1 MAPELIIL
9 RVARGKAW
17 TSTTNSEMTRTGA
30 TIEFEPHSEHTAG
43 STAFGASREA
53 MGMVDGKRRASTLE
67 EKDVV

>member
-17 TSTTNSEMTRTGA
+17 TSTTNSEMTR
-30 TIEFEPHSEHTAG
+30 
-43 STAFGASREA
+43 SREA
-53 MGMVDGKRRASTLE
+53 MGMVDGKSRASTLE